1 MLAPKAFL
9 DALSDQASRLFTGDG
24 ARPRADLEGQFKALM
39 QSAFSKLE
47 LVSREEFDSQMVVL
61 SRTRARLE
69 ALEQQVAAL
78 EARLQPAAEAPA
90 HSLTPSALYPELL
103 FSYGT
108 LQDKAVQLAKFGRE
122 LTGQED
128 RMLGYRQDWVEITDP
143 AVVAT
148 SGKSRHPIVFPS
160 DTADDSVSGKVFQI
174 SAAELAAA
182 DDYEVSDYTRVAVT
196 LASGL
201 TAWAYV
207 RA

>member
-9 DALSDQASRLFTGDG
+9 DVLSDQASRLFNGEG
-24 ARPRADLEGQFKALM
+24 ARPRAELEGQFKALM

-61 SRTRARLE
+61 NRTRARLE

-78 EARLQPAAEAPA
+78 EVRLQPTPGAAAAE
-90 HSLTPSALYPELL
+90 LTPSALYPELL

-160 DTADDSVSGKVFQI
+160 DAPDASVSGMVFQI
-174 SAAELAAA
+174 SSEELAAA
-182 DDYEVSDYTRVAVT
+182 DDYEVSDYVRVAVT

-201 TAWAYV
+201 TAWVYV